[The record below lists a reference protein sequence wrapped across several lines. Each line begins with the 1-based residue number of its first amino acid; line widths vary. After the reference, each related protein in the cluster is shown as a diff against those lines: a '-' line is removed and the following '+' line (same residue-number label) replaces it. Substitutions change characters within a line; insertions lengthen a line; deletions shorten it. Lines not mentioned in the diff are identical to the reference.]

1 MPSHPYPVPPRNRH
15 GLRTGYTT
23 GTCASAAAKA
33 ATLALRQGSPVE
45 SVTASLPGGL
55 TARFTPVEWQ
65 VSGDEAYCCVVKDAG
80 DDPDVTH
87 GALICARVRRC
98 AGVAAGLRL
107 EGGVGVG
114 RVTLPGLG
122 LEVGRPAINPVP
134 RQQIL
139 SNVVDALGGAEHA
152 SAFEIIIEVP
162 DGEALAQRTLNP
174 RLGIIGGISILG
186 TTGIVHPYSTAA
198 WRASVIQAVEMAA
211 ANSVDKVVLATGG
224 RSERFAM
231 SIFPELPKVAFV
243 EVSVFTGDGLKTCLR
258 CGVKSAVFVAM
269 IGKLVK
275 TAQGHFT
282 THVAGNQVDL
292 EFLAG
297 VAAQCGAPGPVVV
310 QIRGAN
316 TARHFMEICVSNGFG
331 EAVLQRLTE
340 IALER
345 CVEFVEGRMDMELVL
360 VDFDGR
366 VIGRAART
374 RTAETQ
380 AQPGEAFIQRLAKS
394 DAELRNT
401 PDVDVREE

>member
-33 ATLALRQGSPVE
+33 ATLALRQGGPLE

-55 TARFTPVEWQ
+55 EARFTLVEWQ
-65 VSGDEAYCCVVKDAG
+65 ITSDEAYCCVVKDAG

-98 AGVAAGLRL
+98 AGAAAGLRL
-107 EGGVGVG
+107 EGGFGVG

-122 LEVGRPAINPVP
+122 LEVGGPAINPVP

-139 SNVVDALGGAEHA
+139 SNVADAVGGWEQT
-152 SAFEIIIEVP
+152 SALEIIIEVP
-162 DGEALAQRTLNP
+162 DGEVLAQRTLNP

-243 EVSVFTGDGLKTCLR
+243 EVSVFTGDGLQTCLR
-258 CGVKSAVFVAM
+258 YGVKSAIFVAM
-269 IGKLVK
+269 VGKLVK

-292 EFLAG
+292 NFLAG
-297 VAAQCGAPGPVVV
+297 VAAHP
-310 QIRGAN
+310 
-316 TARHFMEICVSNGFG
+316 ARWWSRF
-331 EAVLQRLTE
+331 EAQ
-340 IALER
+340 
-345 CVEFVEGRMDMELVL
+345 
-360 VDFDGR
+360 
-366 VIGRAART
+366 
-374 RTAETQ
+374 
-380 AQPGEAFIQRLAKS
+380 
-394 DAELRNT
+394 T
-401 PDVDVREE
+401 PLDTLW

>member
-1 MPSHPYPVPPRNRH
+1 MPNHPYPVPPRNRS
-15 GLRTGYTT
+15 GSRTGYTT

-33 ATLALRQGSPVE
+33 AALALLNGRPVE
-45 SVTASLPGGL
+45 SVTVTLPIGVE
-55 TARFTPVEWQ
+55 AAFTPVEWRLN
-65 VSGDEAYCCVVKDAG
+65 GDEAYCCVVKDAG

-87 GALICARVRRC
+87 GALICARVRRLK
-98 AGVAAGLRL
+98 GGTPGIRL

-122 LEVGRPAINPVP
+122 LAVGGPAINPVP

-139 SNVVDALGGAEHA
+139 SNVTDALAESPIA
-152 SAFEIIIEVP
+152 LDVMIEVP
-162 DGEALAQRTLNP
+162 EGEALAKRTLNP
-174 RLGIIGGISILG
+174 RLGIVGGISILG
-186 TTGIVHPYSTAA
+186 TSGIVYPYSTAA

-243 EVSVFTGDGLKTCLR
+243 EVSVFTGDGLKTCRR

-292 EFLAG
+292 NFLAD
-297 VAAQCGAPGPVVV
+297 VAAQCGAPASVVA

-316 TARHFMEICVSNGFG
+316 TARHFMEICLTNGLG
-331 EAVLQRLTE
+331 DAVLQRLTE

-345 CVEFVEGRMDMELVL
+345 CVEFIAGRMDMEVVL
-360 VDFDGR
+360 VDFEGR
-366 VIGRAART
+366 IVSRAARS
-374 RTAETQ
+374 RTAETH
-380 AQPGEAFIQRLAKS
+380 AEFSEPFIQRLARS
-394 DAELRNT
+394 DEELRDT
-401 PDVDVREE
+401 PAVEVGEE